1 MGITVREV
9 LALKEF
15 HAFQL
20 VAGESGLDNRIETIG
35 ILDYE
40 FSVQHDEQPKKW
52 GFRKYD
58 FVLTSLLF
66 AKGREGC
73 CCRPSKSFA
82 MTRYARWR

>member
-20 VAGESGLDNRIETIG
+20 VGGESGLDNRIETIG

-40 FSVQHDEQPKKW
+40 FSMQNDEQPKKW
-52 GFRKYD
+52 G
-58 FVLTSLLF
+58 V
-66 AKGREGC
+66 
-73 CCRPSKSFA
+73 P
-82 MTRYARWR
+82 

>member
-40 FSVQHDEQPKKW
+40 FSIQNDEQLKKW
-52 GFRKYD
+52 G
-58 FVLTSLLF
+58 V
-66 AKGREGC
+66 
-73 CCRPSKSFA
+73 P
-82 MTRYARWR
+82 